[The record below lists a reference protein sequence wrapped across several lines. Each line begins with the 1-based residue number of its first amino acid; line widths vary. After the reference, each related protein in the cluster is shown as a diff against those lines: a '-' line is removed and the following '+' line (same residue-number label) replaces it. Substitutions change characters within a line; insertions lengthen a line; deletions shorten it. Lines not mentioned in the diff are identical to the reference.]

1 MLKITYLEDDVC
13 LEYLSKSVAVW
24 KSERI
29 LLNLRAAV
37 GVFTESSIAT
47 LVFPTNLTCLKKFVN
62 LAKQEQIGIVPC
74 DEDYI
79 EVSLS
84 GTWIAQAEDS
94 EAGIFVCEI
103 SHDCEYLLAQLWQES
118 KITAPVN

>member
-13 LEYLSKSVAVW
+13 LEHLSKSVAVW

-47 LVFPTNLTCLKKFVN
+47 LVFPTNLPCLNKFVN
-62 LAKQEQIGIVPC
+62 LAKQEQIEVIPC

-103 SHDCEYLLAQLWQES
+103 SHD
-118 KITAPVN
+118 